1 MSKKT
6 VLPRNYMDY
15 VPMKNPEYKWETN
28 EKGRVVIDEP
38 NVGFF
43 NRIAQKF
50 FHRPKVSHI
59 QLDAYGSFVWQ
70 QIDGKNTIYDI
81 SELVKAEFGKK
92 AEPVLNRLVEFF
104 RILKFHRFIIYKND

>member
-1 MSKKT
+1 
-6 VLPRNYMDY
+6 MDY

-70 QIDGKNTIYDI
+70 QIDGKNTI
-81 SELVKAEFGKK
+81 
-92 AEPVLNRLVEFF
+92 LNRLVEFF
-104 RILKFHRFIIYKND
+104 RRLKFHHFIIYKND